1 MRFSIVLSGLF
12 AALAAAQSS
21 SSAAQ
26 APSSTVSLDPAQ
38 ASQVACIKACAK
50 GDVNC
55 QAHCIEVPSPNQS
68 QVNATTQC
76 VAKCPQG
83 NGSAAQTNTYKLCI
97 DKCINDHYFV
107 TSEGTPS
114 ATPAP
119 GSDNQASG
127 TATDSAAAPTGTDSS
142 ATSRPP
148 RTSSASASATTNAAP
163 AMIASGGALMGVVAA
178 LMAL

>member
-55 QAHCIEVPSPNQS
+55 QAHCIAVCLDELLLASHDR
-68 QVNATTQC
+68 T
-76 VAKCPQG
+76 
-83 NGSAAQTNTYKLCI
+83 
-97 DKCINDHYFV
+97 DH
-107 TSEGTPS
+107 
-114 ATPAP
+114 
-119 GSDNQASG
+119 
-127 TATDSAAAPTGTDSS
+127 
-142 ATSRPP
+142 
-148 RTSSASASATTNAAP
+148 
-163 AMIASGGALMGVVAA
+163 
-178 LMAL
+178 